1 MGIRTVRRMAADIL
15 KCGES
20 KVRIDPA
27 RISNAS
33 SALTRDDVK
42 MLIMQGVV
50 SAVRKRGV
58 SRARGRKNDELR
70 RKGRKGSGRKRGPLG
85 ARINLKDRWMS
96 HVRAQR
102 SYLRQVRQALKEGV
116 YRSLYLKVKGGE
128 FKSRAQLANYIKDNG
143 LMK

>member
-20 KVRIDPA
+20 RIRIDPS
-27 RISNAS
+27 RLSNAS

-42 MLIMQGVV
+42 MLIMQGVI

-70 RKGRKGSGRKRGPLG
+70 RKGRKGAGRKKGPLG
-85 ARINLKDRWMS
+85 ARVDLKERWMS

-102 SYLRQVRQALKEGV
+102 AYLRQVRAALKEGA
-116 YRSLYLKVKGGE
+116 YRQLYLKVKGGE
-128 FKSRAQLANYIKDNG
+128 FKSRAQLSNYIKDNG